1 MGRFLPTSP
10 LRTGWRPNCAA
21 IRERKRPAHAMPSK
35 INDLN
40 RSVPAGGAAPGKNG
54 RPGLPSAPGFAG
66 LEG

>member
-1 MGRFLPTSP
+1 
-10 LRTGWRPNCAA
+10 
-21 IRERKRPAHAMPSK
+21 MPSK